1 VRGWEANLADYSRGQ
16 KMRFTAFGFDRAE
29 EAKAAFPS
37 VRQAGDQFA
46 DIVRWTQFAMIE
58 GEEYG
63 IT

>member
-1 VRGWEANLADYSRGQ
+1 MRGWEANLADYSRGQ

-29 EAKAAFPS
+29 EAKGRLPVGAS
-37 VRQAGDQFA
+37 GGDQFA

-58 GEEYG
+58 GEEHG

>member
-37 VRQAGDQFA
+37 VRQAAINLPTSCAG
-46 DIVRWTQFAMIE
+46 RNSL
-58 GEEYG
+58 
-63 IT
+63 